1 MEQDHSL
8 LLDEEAC
15 SLLGELQRSEVIFQ
29 WLTNLKH
36 LLPATTRVEVK
47 VNQVRLVNQLQAVLT
62 GSPGPPTR
70 CLLAHCLA
78 LLYRLGDPLS
88 ASQSVEMCN
97 AIIRSKDD
105 APSSLPTRLA
115 AIACLGSLYE
125 QLGRMLL
132 HSFKDSLVN
141 LLKAFRNAESQGRYE
156 ILLAVER
163 VLRGM
168 GPGAA
173 PCHREIYKVARVSLT
188 DRSMG
193 VRWAAAMCLLELQRE
208 AVFLWSSELQNV
220 ATLCCRAFEG
230 STYQVRVGVARL
242 LGTLLAAALQPR
254 QPIAAVQPGGRGRTL
269 EEVMDV
275 LTAGFL
281 RGGASFLRASGDM
294 LKGTSSVGKAVR
306 LGVAQ
311 ACVVL
316 VSAMGSSWL
325 EGSLPRL
332 LGLLAQLA
340 HQPRASHSPADSA
353 STRAC
358 LSYILRSVLG
368 PLLGEKALANAAAH
382 ICLAV
387 HTHTLALEGCS
398 TEGVQGGVSS
408 HIMLE
413 CYLLELARV
422 TRSLASTAAPLITE
436 PCTALLDTVV
446 SVLLHPVASARLAA
460 AWCLRSVAMAM
471 PSQRCVLLDRC
482 AERLVALKS
491 SPEAVA
497 GYSAAIAALLAGAQH
512 CSLGLPHSK
521 AKLVLGV
528 AEDLLRSANQNSRL
542 SLQRTQAGWLL
553 LSSLCTLGTAVVD
566 HHLGQVL
573 LLVRC
578 VFPPSVRELDMELH
592 RGDCFTW
599 QVTLEG
605 RAGALC
611 VIRTLLLY
619 CRDLLTDD
627 IISRLLTPLACAV
640 ALLTKCSSLTRSY
653 GNPLRPWAVLYRL
666 RLYQVLA
673 LLPPHTYQESYG
685 VVMKE
690 LLSDLSSPENQ
701 PCSDL
706 TLLPALCFHDD
717 LMLLGPAFHSL
728 GRGSIEEKLHSSS
741 VGGGN
746 LDNDPFSLCDG
757 GEDTPAPL
765 PPAVALTAAAVQLFG
780 GLFPQVITAH
790 RVQILEQ
797 FSRSLKQLKG
807 QKQQSVQTHVCA
819 ALCSLLKHLGSSSLS
834 LGPEELRAPAL
845 ALLVGAL
852 ENSSPLL
859 RCAASEGLARLVQAV
874 NDPGYTHTLSVVC
887 LERLRSGRDAVARS
901 GHALAVGALYRYVG
915 GVHSPQ
921 HLTSCLGVLNTLAQD
936 TSSPELQTW
945 CVYGMCVLLDVP
957 SGGGVC
963 MSVCE
968 PSVGLLMQLL
978 LSSPPCPPG
987 LHHAL
992 GCLLHALTSAL
1003 GPELQSARPA
1013 VSVLRAS
1020 CVLAC
1025 WMLQT
1030 SPDPLVQSQLVSCL
1044 QNLYLFC
1051 PAQIHLDRLVPVLCE
1066 MLLDSSML
1074 VSVCCSYVCVRGSV
1088 LSCVRQLVQR
1098 GALQVTQH
1106 AVGLVKELHRRD
1118 HSQLEVTLKEVGLEG
1133 VLFLLLDQEKEE
1145 VIRRDIQ
1152 ETLVHLLVS
1161 GVQRGKLLH
1170 WIKLCKDVLSASS
1183 DSGAGEPVQE
1193 EEEGDGDW
1201 AVFRA
1206 CPEGGGAFSALGW
1219 RTRGFATRCLGR
1231 LVELCE
1237 AAGHAHFNIT
1247 LAQELRLVQTGD
1259 FLVLHLGELVRM
1271 SFMAATDPS
1280 DVVRLAGLQALL
1292 LLIRTFSSSPEPEF
1306 PGHSLLEQ
1314 YQANVG
1320 AALRPAFSADAPPD
1334 VTAKA
1339 CQVCSAWIASGV
1351 VSDLRDLRR
1360 VHQLLASS
1368 LAKLQ
1373 GGRDRPSPLYNEAT
1387 ATMETLAVL
1396 QAWAEV
1402 YIVAVQR
1409 SRQDCPIGPKDPD
1422 VSDLTNE
1429 DSGSVSVRADLL
1441 KLVQSDLP
1449 TLSRL
1454 WLAALQDYAT
1464 LTLPQED
1471 ASQLPATGGVFF
1483 TGETKHQARSHYTSC
1498 WAPILHASALW
1509 LQSTGFVMSEEEPAI
1524 LSRPATPTSM
1534 GQRDSG
1540 GGAKSPEDI
1549 STDRLNLL
1557 LGISVAFLCSPHSE
1571 DQIENITS
1579 CLRALQALLSVSWP
1593 RSKVGNDQV
1602 LSVEL
1607 VCVLHRV
1614 MVTREGAELH
1624 LAVLQLVQEILRAAR
1639 DHVQDKRYSAEVDD
1653 GACEKENLPEFGE
1666 GGDTGGL
1673 VPGRSLVLAALELC
1687 LHVLLRKI
1695 PHLSP
1700 ALTGSPPSG
1709 GPGGPLVLSN
1719 GDCLLVTSALD
1730 ILSHLPSICSPEGS
1744 VSILPSL
1751 LYLLLGV
1758 LRELLMQPSTHTA
1771 PQQRALQALQA
1782 VVCSPVGRQEKSRG
1796 GWTLLLGAA
1805 LNTVLD
1811 TWGNGGDQAVLDQ
1824 VGVLRVLTVF
1834 LVSAGPE
1841 VVLVQPVLGSCLQ
1854 RYTHALHSKDPLVA
1868 SVCFQM
1874 LTTVFQVQSGVAVP
1888 YIQTLGP
1895 LLLRYLQG
1903 AERRRPQTPEE
1914 LQGVLG
1920 ALRAMEALV
1929 SASNPTNCPQLMA
1942 IFLPILIS
1950 FLLDE
1955 NALSSAPS
1963 ASRALHESALK
1974 DLMRL
1979 GPQFPAV
1986 FRSLMSS
1993 SPQLK
1998 ARLQAAIQGNQESL
2012 NAKASSAAN
2021 RTSKTSPSI
2030 TLKTNF
2036 L

>member
-15 SLLGELQRSEVIFQ
+15 ALLGVPQRSEVVFQ

-47 VNQVRLVNQLQAVLT
+47 ANQVRLVNQLQGVLT

-88 ASQSVEMCN
+88 AGQSVDMCN

-125 QLGRMLL
+125 QLGRTLL

-163 VLRGM
+163 ALRGLGS
-168 GPGAA
+168 GPS
-173 PCHREIYKVARVSLT
+173 PCHREIYKVARASLT
-188 DRSMG
+188 DRSLG

-208 AVFLWSSELQNV
+208 AVFLWSSELHNM
-220 ATLCCRAFEG
+220 ATLCCRAFQG

-294 LKGTSSVGKAVR
+294 LKGTSSVGKDVR
-306 LGVAQ
+306 MGVAQ
-311 ACVVL
+311 ACVVM
-316 VSAMGSSWL
+316 VSTMGSSWL
-325 EGSLPRL
+325 EGSLPGL
-332 LGLLAQLA
+332 LGLLAPLA
-340 HQPRASHSPADSA
+340 HQPRAAHSPASSA
-353 STRAC
+353 CTRAC

-368 PLLGEKALANAAAH
+368 PLLGEKALANAARH
-382 ICLAV
+382 VCLAV
-387 HTHTLALEGCS
+387 HTHTAALDSGS
-398 TEGVQGGVSS
+398 PEGVQG

-422 TRSLASTAAPLITE
+422 LRSLASTAAPLITD
-436 PCTALLDTVV
+436 PCTALLDTVA
-446 SVLLHPVASARLAA
+446 SVLLHPAASARLAA

-482 AERLVALKS
+482 AERLAALKS
-491 SPEAVA
+491 SPEAVS
-497 GYSAAIAALLAGAQH
+497 GYSAAVAALLAGAQH
-512 CSLGLPHSK
+512 CALGLPHSK

-553 LSSLCTLGTAVVD
+553 LSSLCTLGAAVLE
-566 HHLGQVL
+566 HHLDRVL

-578 VFPPSVRELDMELH
+578 VFPPSVREQDMELH

-611 VIRTLLLY
+611 VLRSLLLH
-619 CRDLLTDD
+619 CRELLTDD

-640 ALLTKCSSLTRSY
+640 ALLAKCSSLTRSY
-653 GNPLRPWAVLYRL
+653 GPPLRPWAVLYRL

-690 LLSDLSSPENQ
+690 LLSDLSGPENATQ

-706 TLLPALCFHDD
+706 TLLPALCHHDD
-717 LMLLGPAFHSL
+717 LMLLGPAFGPL
-728 GRGSIEEKLHSSS
+728 GRGSIEERLHSSS

-746 LDNDPFSLCDG
+746 LENDPFSLCDG
-757 GEDTPAPL
+757 GEDSPAPL

-780 GLFPQVITAH
+780 ELFPQVITAH
-790 RVQILEQ
+790 RLQILEQ
-797 FSRSLKQLKG
+797 FSRSLSQLKG
-807 QKQQSVQTHVCA
+807 QKQQTVQTHVCA
-819 ALCSLLKHLGSSSLS
+819 ALCSLLKHLGSSGLS

-859 RCAASEGLARLVQAV
+859 RCAAAEGLARLVQAV
-874 NDPGYTHTLSVVC
+874 NDPGFTHTLSVAC

-915 GVHSPQ
+915 GVQSPQ

-945 CVYGMCVLLDVP
+945 CVYGVCVLLDVP

-963 MSVCE
+963 VSVCE
-968 PSVGLLMQLL
+968 PSVGLLVQLL
-978 LSSPPCPPG
+978 LSSPPSPPG
-987 LHHAL
+987 LPHAL
-992 GCLLHALTSAL
+992 GRLLHALTSAL

-1051 PAQIHLDRLVPVLCE
+1051 PAHIHLERLVPLLCE
-1066 MLLDSSML
+1066 MLLDSSVL
-1074 VSVCCSYVCVRGSV
+1074 VGVCCSYVCVRGSV
-1088 LSCVRQLVQR
+1088 LSCVRQLAQR
-1098 GALQVTQH
+1098 GALQVAQH

-1118 HSQLEVTLKEVGLEG
+1118 HSQLELTLKEVGLEG
-1133 VLFLLLDQEKEE
+1133 ALFLLLDQEQEE
-1145 VIRRDIQ
+1145 VIRRDVQ

-1161 GVQRGKLLH
+1161 GVQRGRLLH

-1183 DSGAGEPVQE
+1183 DSGAVEP
-1193 EEEGDGDW
+1193 EEEGGDDW

-1206 CPEGGGAFSALGW
+1206 VPQGAGPFSALGW
-1219 RTRGFATRCLGR
+1219 RTRGFATRCVGR
-1231 LVELCE
+1231 LLELSQN
-1237 AAGHAHFNIT
+1237 AGPAHFNIT
-1247 LAQELRLVQTGD
+1247 LAQELRQVQTED

-1271 SFMAATDPS
+1271 SFMAATDSS
-1280 DVVRLAGLQALL
+1280 DAVRLSGLQALL
-1292 LLIRTFSSSPEPEF
+1292 LIIRAFSSSPEPEF

-1320 AALRPAFSADAPPD
+1320 AALRPAFSVDAPPD

-1339 CQVCSAWIASGV
+1339 CQVCSAWLSSGV

-1360 VHQLLASS
+1360 VHQLLVSS

-1373 GGRDRPSPLYNEAT
+1373 GGRDRPSPLYNEA
-1387 ATMETLAVL
+1387 AVTMETLAVL

-1409 SRQDCPIGPKDPD
+1409 QGDAPGPEDP
-1422 VSDLTNE
+1422 TNE
-1429 DSGSVSVRADLL
+1429 DSGSVSVGADLL
-1441 KLVQSDLP
+1441 ELVQSDLP

-1454 WLAALQDYAT
+1454 WLAALQDHSA
-1464 LTLPQED
+1464 LSLPQED
-1471 ASQLPATGGVFF
+1471 AAQLPAAGGVFF
-1483 TGETKHQARSHYTSC
+1483 TAETKQQARSHYTSC

-1509 LQSTGFVMSEEEPAI
+1509 LQSTGFVMSEEEPAH

-1540 GGAKSPEDI
+1540 GGAKSQEDI
-1549 STDRLNLL
+1549 GTDRLNLI
-1557 LGISVAFLCSPHSE
+1557 LGVSVAFLCSPHSE

-1579 CLRALQALLSVSWP
+1579 CLWALQALLSVGWP
-1593 RSKVGNDQV
+1593 RAKVGNDQV

-1607 VCVLHRV
+1607 VSVLHRV
-1614 MVTREGAELH
+1614 MVTREGAELQP
-1624 LAVLQLVQEILRAAR
+1624 AVLQLVQQIVRAAQE
-1639 DHVQDKRYSAEVDD
+1639 HVREKRYSAEVDD

-1666 GGDTGGL
+1666 GRDTGGL

-1695 PHLSP
+1695 PRLSP
-1700 ALTGSPPSG
+1700 ALTGTPAAGGPG
-1709 GPGGPLVLSN
+1709 GPGGPLVLS
-1719 GDCLLVTSALD
+1719 GEDWLLVASALD

-1744 VSILPSL
+1744 VSVLPSL
-1751 LYLLLGV
+1751 LFLLLGV
-1758 LRELLMQPSTHTA
+1758 LRELLLQPNINTA
-1771 PQQRALQALQA
+1771 PQQRALQALQG
-1782 VVCSPVGRQEKSRG
+1782 VVSSPLGRQEKSRG

-1811 TWGNGGDQAVLDQ
+1811 TWGNAVDQGAVDQ

-1841 VVLVQPVLGSCLQ
+1841 VVLVQPVLGSCLR
-1854 RYTHALHSKDPLVA
+1854 RYTRALHSKDPLVV
-1868 SVCFQM
+1868 SVCLQM
-1874 LTTVFQVQSGVAVP
+1874 LTTVFQTQSGVAAP
-1888 YIQTLGP
+1888 YIRTLGP
-1895 LLLRYLQG
+1895 PLLRYLQG
-1903 AERRRPQTPEE
+1903 AERRRPQTPGE
-1914 LQGVLG
+1914 LQGVLE

-1929 SASNPTNCPQLMA
+1929 SASDPTNRPQLMA
-1942 IFLPILIS
+1942 VFLPILIS
-1950 FLLDE
+1950 FLMDE
-1955 NALSSAPS
+1955 NALGSAPS

-1979 GPQFPAV
+1979 GPQSPSV

-2012 NAKASSAAN
+2012 NAKASAAAN

>member
-15 SLLGELQRSEVIFQ
+15 ALLGVPQRSEVVFQ

-47 VNQVRLVNQLQAVLT
+47 ANQVRLVNQLQGVLT

-88 ASQSVEMCN
+88 AGQSVDMCN

-125 QLGRMLL
+125 QLGRTLL

-163 VLRGM
+163 ALRGLGS
-168 GPGAA
+168 GPS
-173 PCHREIYKVARVSLT
+173 PCHREIYKVARASLT
-188 DRSMG
+188 DRSLG

-208 AVFLWSSELQNV
+208 AVFLWSSELHNM
-220 ATLCCRAFEG
+220 ATLCCRAFQG

-242 LGTLLAAALQPR
+242 LGTLLAAALHN
-254 QPIAAVQPGGRGRTL
+254 IHTPGGRGRTL

-294 LKGTSSVGKAVR
+294 LKGTSSVGKDVR
-306 LGVAQ
+306 MGVAQ
-311 ACVVL
+311 ACVVM
-316 VSAMGSSWL
+316 VSTMGSSWL
-325 EGSLPRL
+325 EGSLPGL
-332 LGLLAQLA
+332 LGLLAPLA
-340 HQPRASHSPADSA
+340 HQPRAAHSPASSA
-353 STRAC
+353 CTRAC

-368 PLLGEKALANAAAH
+368 PLLGEKALANAARH
-382 ICLAV
+382 VCLAV
-387 HTHTLALEGCS
+387 HTHTAALGE
-398 TEGVQGGVSS
+398 TTHARVQG

-422 TRSLASTAAPLITE
+422 LRSLASTAAPLITD
-436 PCTALLDTVV
+436 PSLLDTVA
-446 SVLLHPVASARLAA
+446 SVLLHPAASARLAA

-482 AERLVALKS
+482 AERLAALKS
-491 SPEAVA
+491 SPEAVS
-497 GYSAAIAALLAGAQH
+497 GYSAAVAALLAGAQH
-512 CSLGLPHSK
+512 CALGLPHSK

-553 LSSLCTLGTAVVD
+553 LSSLCTLGAAVLE
-566 HHLGQVL
+566 HHLDRVL

-578 VFPPSVRELDMELH
+578 VFPPSVREQDMELH

-611 VIRTLLLY
+611 VLRSLLLH
-619 CRDLLTDD
+619 CRELLTDD

-640 ALLTKCSSLTRSY
+640 ALLAKCSSLTRSY
-653 GNPLRPWAVLYRL
+653 GPPLRPWAVLYRL

-673 LLPPHTYQESYG
+673 LLPPHTYQGNQSYG

-690 LLSDLSSPENQ
+690 LLSDLSGPENATQ

-706 TLLPALCFHDD
+706 TLLPALCHHDD
-717 LMLLGPAFHSL
+717 LMLLGPAFGPL
-728 GRGSIEEKLHSSS
+728 GRGSIEERVGLSS
-741 VGGGN
+741 GGN
-746 LDNDPFSLCDG
+746 LENDPFSLCDG
-757 GEDTPAPL
+757 GEDSPAPL

-780 GLFPQVITAH
+780 ELFPQVITAH
-790 RVQILEQ
+790 RLQILEQ
-797 FSRSLKQLKG
+797 FSRSLSQLKG
-807 QKQQSVQTHVCA
+807 QKQQTVQTHVCA
-819 ALCSLLKHLGSSSLS
+819 ALCSLLKHLGSSGLS

-859 RCAASEGLARLVQAV
+859 RCAAAEGLARLVQAV
-874 NDPGYTHTLSVVC
+874 NDPGFTHTL
-887 LERLRSGRDAVARS
+887 LRSGRDAVARS

-915 GVHSPQ
+915 GVQSPQ

-945 CVYGMCVLLDVP
+945 CVYGVCVLLDVP

-963 MSVCE
+963 VSVCE
-968 PSVGLLMQLL
+968 PSVGLLVQLL
-978 LSSPPCPPG
+978 LSSPPSPPG
-987 LHHAL
+987 LPHAL
-992 GCLLHALTSAL
+992 GRLLHALTSAL

-1051 PAQIHLDRLVPVLCE
+1051 PAHIHLERLVPLLC
-1066 MLLDSSML
+1066 
-1074 VSVCCSYVCVRGSV
+1074 VGVCCSYVCVRGSV
-1088 LSCVRQLVQR
+1088 LSCVRQLAQR
-1098 GALQVTQH
+1098 GALQVAQH
-1106 AVGLVKELHRRD
+1106 AVGLVKELH
-1118 HSQLEVTLKEVGLEG
+1118 QLTLKEVGLEG
-1133 VLFLLLDQEKEE
+1133 ALFLLLDQEQEE
-1145 VIRRDIQ
+1145 VIRRDVQ

-1161 GVQRGKLLH
+1161 GVQRGRLLH

-1183 DSGAGEPVQE
+1183 DSGAVEP
-1193 EEEGDGDW
+1193 EEEGGDDW

-1206 CPEGGGAFSALGW
+1206 VPQGAGPFSALGW
-1219 RTRGFATRCLGR
+1219 RTRGFATRCVGR
-1231 LVELCE
+1231 LLELSQN
-1237 AAGHAHFNIT
+1237 AGPAHFNIT
-1247 LAQELRLVQTGD
+1247 LAQELRQVQTED

-1271 SFMAATDPS
+1271 SFMAATDSS
-1280 DVVRLAGLQALL
+1280 DAVRLSGLQALL
-1292 LLIRTFSSSPEPEF
+1292 LIIRAFSSSPEPEF

-1320 AALRPAFSADAPPD
+1320 AALRPAFSVDAPPD

-1339 CQVCSAWIASGV
+1339 CQVCSAWLSSGV

-1360 VHQLLASS
+1360 VHQLLVSS

-1373 GGRDRPSPLYNEAT
+1373 GGRDRPSPLYNEA
-1387 ATMETLAVL
+1387 AVTMETLAVL

-1409 SRQDCPIGPKDPD
+1409 QGDAPGPEDP
-1422 VSDLTNE
+1422 TNE
-1429 DSGSVSVRADLL
+1429 DSGSVSVGADLL
-1441 KLVQSDLP
+1441 ELVQSDLP

-1454 WLAALQDYAT
+1454 WLAALQDHSA
-1464 LTLPQED
+1464 LSLPQED
-1471 ASQLPATGGVFF
+1471 AAQLPAAGGVFF
-1483 TGETKHQARSHYTSC
+1483 TAETKQQARSHYTSC

-1509 LQSTGFVMSEEEPAI
+1509 LQSTGFVMSEEEPAH

-1540 GGAKSPEDI
+1540 GGAKSQEDI
-1549 STDRLNLL
+1549 GTDRLNLI
-1557 LGISVAFLCSPHSE
+1557 LGVSVAFLCSPHSE

-1579 CLRALQALLSVSWP
+1579 CLWALQALLSVGWP
-1593 RSKVGNDQV
+1593 RAKVGNDQV

-1607 VCVLHRV
+1607 VSVLHRV
-1614 MVTREGAELH
+1614 MVTREGAELQP
-1624 LAVLQLVQEILRAAR
+1624 AVLQLVQQIVRAAQE
-1639 DHVQDKRYSAEVDD
+1639 HVREKRYSAEVDD

-1666 GGDTGGL
+1666 GRDTGGL

-1695 PHLSP
+1695 PRLSP
-1700 ALTGSPPSG
+1700 ALTGTPAAGRPR
-1709 GPGGPLVLSN
+1709 PR
-1719 GDCLLVTSALD
+1719 
-1730 ILSHLPSICSPEGS
+1730 S
-1744 VSILPSL
+1744 VSVLPSL
-1751 LYLLLGV
+1751 LFLLLGV
-1758 LRELLMQPSTHTA
+1758 LRELLLQPNINTGTHTHTRTHTIFLVLPRPPNCVCARVTA
-1771 PQQRALQALQA
+1771 PQQRALQALQG
-1782 VVCSPVGRQEKSRG
+1782 VVSSPLGRQEKSRG

-1811 TWGNGGDQAVLDQ
+1811 TWGNAVDQGAVDQ

-1841 VVLVQPVLGSCLQ
+1841 VVLVQPVLGSCLR
-1854 RYTHALHSKDPLVA
+1854 RYTRALHSKDPLVSA
-1868 SVCFQM
+1868 SCGSV
-1874 LTTVFQVQSGVAVP
+1874 VVH
-1888 YIQTLGP
+1888 
-1895 LLLRYLQG
+1895 QG
-1903 AERRRPQTPEE
+1903 AERRRPQTPGE
-1914 LQGVLG
+1914 LQGVLE

-1929 SASNPTNCPQLMA
+1929 SASDPTNRPQLMA
-1942 IFLPILIS
+1942 VFLPILIS
-1950 FLLDE
+1950 FLMDE
-1955 NALSSAPS
+1955 NALGSAPS

-1979 GPQFPAV
+1979 GPQSPSV

-2012 NAKASSAAN
+2012 NAKASAAAN